1 MKRIILAIVAMFCT
15 LNISAQNPRIIE
27 GSVQDHRGN
36 PITNATIGILGS
48 DKVFKCDKNGNFS
61 IEVPIQT
68 FALTASAEGYS
79 SKYLEVDRAYMLFRL
94 KPNVSKKT
102 TFEERLI
109 TVFSDNKPSLKSK
122 EKQQATVKSNEPEQ
136 TKITNT
142 DAKSEHEGPLS
153 HEALVHNCIMDNI
166 KLLGKRQTI
175 DYSASKSH
183 TELGDSYFNKGDIH
197 KAFLHYYLGA
207 QNSEPYSYY
216 LLASYHETGYQHGTF
231 VLNRNIDMAIAFYK
245 KAAELNVPGAKEQIE
260 KLTQKY
266 KF

>member
-1 MKRIILAIVAMFCT
+1 MLLTMLCAF
-15 LNISAQNPRIIE
+15 NIEAQNRRIIE
-27 GSVQDHRGN
+27 GSVQDYRGN
-36 PITNATIGILGS
+36 AIASATINILGT
-48 DKVFKCDKNGNFS
+48 DKIFKCDANGNFS
-61 IEVPIQT
+61 IEVPIQA

-79 SKYLEVDRAYMLFRL
+79 SKYLEVDGTYMLFRL

-153 HEALVHNCIMDNI
+153 HEALVYNCIMDNI

-207 QNSEPYSYY
+207 QNNEPYSYY
-216 LLASYHETGYQHGTF
+216 LLASYHETGYEHGAF
-231 VLNRNIDMAIAFYK
+231 VLNRNIDMAIAFYE

-260 KLTQKY
+260 KLLKKY
-266 KF
+266 RY